1 MTIFR
6 RNFIFLYIENEINN
20 KALRNANF
28 TSGALKIEKVTI
40 FISLGHIVGFSYL
53 CGQYGGE

>member
-1 MTIFR
+1 MTIFH

-28 TSGALKIEKVTI
+28 TSEVITI
-40 FISLGHIVGFSYL
+40 FISESY
-53 CGQYGGE
+53 

>member
-40 FISLGHIVGFSYL
+40 FISDY
-53 CGQYGGE
+53 